1 MFAAQVYYSGAFGA
15 LLVFDL
21 SAPDTFKSVSNWK
34 REIDSKCK
42 LPDGS
47 PLPVLLVGNK
57 DDLPDASYDKGQL
70 DEYCQS
76 NGFIGWTVT
85 SAKTNHNVEDTM
97 DTLVRHMLQHDAAFV
112 EQRKAKEEA
121 AALSVNLAETK
132 SADSTCC

>member
-1 MFAAQVYYSGAFGA
+1 MQVYYSGAFGA

-21 SAPDTFKSVSNWK
+21 AAPDTFKSVSNWK

-57 DDLPDASYDKGQL
+57 DDLPDATYDKAEL
-70 DEYCQS
+70 DEYCVT

-85 SAKTNHNVEDTM
+85 SAKTNHNVEHTM
-97 DTLVRHMLQHDAAFV
+97 DTLVKHIMRNDAAFV

-121 AALSVNLAETK
+121 AKLSVNLSEPK
-132 SADSTCC
+132 NADSGCC